1 MKTTV
6 RLDLNNPVFQRQLF
20 GLDKQERN
28 QVLNTLRKLSELTW
42 EQVYS
47 VKGLRW
53 ERILTKIGSNG
64 ENLYSLRVSHSFRA
78 VAHRD
83 GDWLC
88 LDAVHPDHDSTY
100 L

>member
-1 MKTTV
+1 MTTTV

-42 EQVYS
+42 EQIYS
-47 VKGLRW
+47 DKGLRW

-64 ENLYSLRVSHSFRA
+64 ENLYSLRISHSFRA
-78 VAHRD
+78 VTHRD

-100 L
+100 S

>member
-1 MKTTV
+1 MATTV
-6 RLDLNNPVFQRQLF
+6 RLDLNNPVFQRQFF

-53 ERILTKIGSNG
+53 ERILTKIGPNN
-64 ENLYSLRVSHSFRA
+64 ENLYSLRISHSFRA

-88 LDAVHPDHDSTY
+88 LDAVHPDHDSAY
-100 L
+100 S